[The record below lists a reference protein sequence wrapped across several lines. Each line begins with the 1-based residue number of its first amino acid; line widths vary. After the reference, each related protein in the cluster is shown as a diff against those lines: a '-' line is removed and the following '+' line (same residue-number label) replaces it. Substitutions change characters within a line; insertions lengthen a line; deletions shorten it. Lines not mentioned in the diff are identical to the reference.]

1 MRSLVIH
8 EVGMRDGLQIEKQ
21 EVPLETKAAWIRKLL
36 EAGVQVLQLGS
47 FVHPEKVPQM
57 RTTDELFSRF
67 SSVKERETLLSGLV
81 LNERGLERGL
91 QCGVE
96 LFCMGVSAS
105 DTHSRKNT
113 GMGSEEALQR
123 ILNMAE
129 TARTAGKKV
138 QVSVQSAFGCGF
150 EGAVPPARVL
160 GILGEYLSRGFLDI
174 SLADTAGRANPRQA
188 GRLIEDVFRLSD
200 EFNLTCH
207 FHNTYGAGIA
217 NCLAAWDCGVTT
229 FETAFGG
236 LGGCPFTKTTGGNVC
251 TEDLVNLFRQMD
263 IPAAVD
269 VKPIISVT
277 AQAEA
282 FFGREMT
289 GCLYKTIPREER

>member
-36 EAGVQVLQLGS
+36 EEGVQVLQLGS

-57 RTTDELFSRF
+57 RITDELFSRF

-138 QVSVQSAFGCGF
+138 QVLLHGGVGV
-150 EGAVPPARVL
+150 EGQGVGHEADQRPDFLGVL
-160 GILGEYLSRGFLDI
+160 GHGD
-174 SLADTAGRANPRQA
+174 P
-188 GRLIEDVFRLSD
+188 VD
-200 EFNLTCH
+200 E
-207 FHNTYGAGIA
+207 GV
-217 NCLAAWDCGVTT
+217 AA
-229 FETAFGG
+229 
-236 LGGCPFTKTTGGNVC
+236 
-251 TEDLVNLFRQMD
+251 
-263 IPAAVD
+263 
-269 VKPIISVT
+269 
-277 AQAEA
+277 
-282 FFGREMT
+282 
-289 GCLYKTIPREER
+289 

>member
-1 MRSLVIH
+1 
-8 EVGMRDGLQIEKQ
+8 MRDGLQIEKQ